1 MKKLNNASLPL
12 SFAGGKY
19 STESV
24 NLPDGQYIVKIIA
37 TGPCIGKVLN
47 GSEVLA
53 EVDFSSYKLLSYND
67 LRISFILASES
78 AISLEVTPKREDIKV
93 YSASLSSSILPVGVD
108 EYPTP
113 TGTIHI
119 TANGENIDVKQYAK
133 ANVNVEEPLK
143 VTYWKANNNTW
154 VHGVESC
161 YIMPMAA
168 PPNSSEIQVAFY
180 FNRDIDETTVNK
192 DNFVIVA
199 NSGGQTDY
207 TITYPTSNSILV
219 KIPFSS
225 KSADPYDD
233 GYDVSFNGKYF
244 TSIHGDL
251 ARTPIAISTDP
262 ANTLNAADYTYKYDN
277 TMSYRISSSSSLLY
291 ISFIFDPK
299 WESIT
304 EVALSNIYALVKG
317 SINIP
322 CEMTESKG
330 NAIVLVFPVNGLSSG
345 TYEVTYK
352 GETCFPISIELY

>member
-1 MKKLNNASLPL
+1 MN
-12 SFAGGKY
+12 FAGGKY

-24 NLPDGQYIVKIIA
+24 KLPNGQYIIKLVA
-37 TGPCIGKVLN
+37 TGPCIGKVLKDN
-47 GSEVLA
+47 EVLT
-53 EVDFSSYKLLSYND
+53 EVDFSSYQTLYND

-78 AISLEVTPKREDIKV
+78 AISLVVTTKREDIKV
-93 YSASLSSSILPVGVD
+93 YSASLYSSILPIGVD

-113 TGTIHI
+113 TGTINI
-119 TANGENIDVKQYAK
+119 TENGENIDVKQYAK

-154 VHGVESC
+154 VPGVQQHC

-168 PPNSSEIQVAFY
+168 PPKSSELQVAFY

-199 NSGGQTDY
+199 NSGGQSDY

-233 GYDVSFNGKYF
+233 GYDVSFNGKHF
-244 TSIHGDL
+244 TTIHGDL

-262 ANTLNAADYTYKYDN
+262 ANTLNVADYTYEYAN
-277 TMSYRISSSSSLLY
+277 TMSYRISRSSSLFY

-299 WESIT
+299 WVSIT
-304 EVALSNIYALVKG
+304 ELALSSIYALVKG

-322 CEMTESKG
+322 CEMTDGEG

-345 TYEVTYK
+345 TYAVTYK
-352 GETCFPISIELY
+352 GETCFSISIELY

>member
-1 MKKLNNASLPL
+1 MSIATEITRLNNA
-12 SFAGGKY
+12 K
-19 STESV
+19 
-24 NLPDGQYIVKIIA
+24 
-37 TGPCIGKVLN
+37 
-47 GSEVLA
+47 
-53 EVDFSSYKLLSYND
+53 
-67 LRISFILASES
+67 ASIKS
-78 AISLEVTPKREDIKV
+78 AIESKGVTVPSSTKLDG
-93 YSASLSSSILPVGVD
+93 YASLVSSIPGIV
-108 EYPTP
+108 P
-113 TGTIHI
+113 TGTINI
-119 TANGENIDVKQYAK
+119 TENGENIDVKQYAK

-154 VHGVESC
+154 VPGVESC

-168 PPNSSEIQVAFY
+168 PPKSSELQVAFY

-233 GYDVSFNGKYF
+233 GYDVLFNGKYF

-251 ARTPIAISTDP
+251 ARTPIAISKDP
-262 ANTLNAADYTYKYDN
+262 ANTLNVADYTYEYAN
-277 TMSYRISSSSSLLY
+277 TMSYRIRSSSSLLY

-304 EVALSNIYALVKG
+304 EVALSSIYALVKG

-322 CEMTESKG
+322 CEMTQKGG

-345 TYEVTYK
+345 TYDVTYK
-352 GETCFPISIELY
+352 GETCFSISIELY